1 MKIQQTDNS
10 IYETTLRLLILL
22 FVIGWCLMI
31 IYPFLNIMLWSLI
44 LSLALLPLHKMLT
57 KKLNNKPKRASII
70 IIVSFLVIIILPS
83 VLLMMRLIK
92 EGQELKSLY
101 KAGLL
106 TLPLPNEKVKDWP
119 IVGNQLYD
127 IWVAASADLKHTI
140 VQYKEQLVGVLK
152 KVGQGIFGALGG
164 VVQIMF
170 SLIIAGI
177 LLAIGASVESIR
189 KFYRKLIGKR
199 GDEFADI
206 TLQTVSSV
214 VKGILGVAIML
225 AMLHAII
232 FFIAGIPFAGILTLL
247 IFVLCVL
254 QIPAIIVTLPV
265 IIYLFSEKEPMFAT
279 LWTVLLI
286 VAGLSDNV
294 LKPILLGKGAAVPM
308 LVIFVGVIG
317 GFILSGFIGLFTG
330 AIVLSLGYKL
340 FEGWMSSKEEPIEN

>member
-1 MKIQQTDNS
+1 MKSQQTNNS

-31 IYPFLNIMLWSLI
+31 MYPFLNIMLWSLI
-44 LSLALLPLHKMLT
+44 LGMALLPLHRMLS
-57 KKLNNKPKRASII
+57 KKLNNKPKTASFII
-70 IIVSFLVIIILPS
+70 ILSFLVIIILPS
-83 VLLMMRLIK
+83 VLLMMKLINEGKELKTLYK
-92 EGQELKSLY
+92 EGM
-101 KAGLL
+101 L
-106 TLPLPNEKVKDWP
+106 TIPPPQEKVKDWP
-119 IVGNQLYD
+119 IIGVQLYD
-127 IWVAASADLKHTI
+127 GWSAASVDLKHTI
-140 VQYKEQLVGVLK
+140 IQYKEQLIDVLK
-152 KVGQGIFGALGG
+152 KIGQGIFGALGG

-177 LLAIGASVESIR
+177 LLAVGATGESLR
-189 KFYRKLIGKR
+189 KFYRKLIGDR

-214 VKGILGVAIML
+214 VKGILGVAILL

-265 IIYLFSEKEPMFAT
+265 IIFLFSEKEPMTAT

-286 VAGLSDNV
+286 IAGLSDNV
-294 LKPILLGKGAAVPM
+294 LKPLLLGKGAAVPM
-308 LVIFVGVIG
+308 LVIFIGVIG
-317 GFILSGFIGLFTG
+317 GFVLSGFIGLFTG
-330 AIVLSLGYKL
+330 AIVMSLGYKL
-340 FEGWMSSKEEPIEN
+340 FEGWMSSKEETIEN